1 MPWIVLRAIVNVF
14 AIYAAARLFP
24 GIRLSEPAAAL
35 WAGLALT
42 LVNLLVRPALFIL
55 TLPINLLTLGLFTL
69 VLNAWMVMLT
79 GWLVKGFH
87 ISGFWPALFLVFVI
101 YIFSLFIT
109 RLAW

>member
-101 YIFSLFIT
+101 YIFNLFIT